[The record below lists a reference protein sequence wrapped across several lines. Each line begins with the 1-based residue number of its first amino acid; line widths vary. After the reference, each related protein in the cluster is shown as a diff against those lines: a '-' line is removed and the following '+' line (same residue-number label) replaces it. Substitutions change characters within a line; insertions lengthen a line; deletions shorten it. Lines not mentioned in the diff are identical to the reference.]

1 MNIKKDKFYGSDY
14 SLKELR
20 EIERRLEKMVKR
32 SQNAIEKTKDW
43 RYQTTKQHQI
53 YKELFPT
60 VEHKLENR
68 NKLQTIQ
75 NINMLQQIVQG
86 KGATL
91 KGTKEIIKN
100 RESALLNKELPKLMS
115 QGYTESEATKMI
127 NDTIRSKEFYDFLHS
142 DTYNKLSKSVG
153 KAGSPTIVA
162 EFIKFEKSAVAYY
175 RDLVSSEES
184 TGEGITFKSLYVDI
198 EED

>member
-100 RESALLNKELPKLMS
+100 RESALLNKELPKLMG

-142 DTYNKLSKSVG
+142 DTYQKLSKSVG

-175 RDLVSSEES
+175 NKLIASEEN
-184 TGEGITFKSLYVDI
+184 TGEGITFKSLYVDA
-198 EED
+198 EE

>member
-100 RESALLNKELPKLMS
+100 RESALLNKELPKLMG

-142 DTYNKLSKSVG
+142 DTYQKLSKSVG

-175 RDLVSSEES
+175 NKLIASEER
-184 TGEGITFKSLYVDI
+184 TGEGITFKSLYVDN
-198 EED
+198 EE

>member
-100 RESALLNKELPKLMS
+100 RESALLNKELPKLMG

-142 DTYNKLSKSVG
+142 DIYQKLSKSVG

-175 RDLVSSEES
+175 NKLIASEER
-184 TGEGITFKSLYVDI
+184 TGEGITFKSLYVDN
-198 EED
+198 EE

>member
-75 NINMLQQIVQG
+75 NINMLQQIVSG

-91 KGTKEIIKN
+91 KGTKEMIKN
-100 RESALLNKELPKLMS
+100 RENALLDKELPKLMNS
-115 QGYTESEATKMI
+115 GYTEAEATKLI
-127 NDTIRSKEFYDFLHS
+127 TDTIRSKEFYDFLHS
-142 DTYNKLSKSVG
+142 DTYAKLSKSVG
-153 KAGSPTIVA
+153 KAGSPTIIA
-162 EFIKFEKSAVAYY
+162 EYIKYEGSAIAYY
-175 RDLVSSEES
+175 NDLVSGEERS
-184 TGEGITFKSLYVDI
+184 GEGITFKSLYV
-198 EED
+198 E